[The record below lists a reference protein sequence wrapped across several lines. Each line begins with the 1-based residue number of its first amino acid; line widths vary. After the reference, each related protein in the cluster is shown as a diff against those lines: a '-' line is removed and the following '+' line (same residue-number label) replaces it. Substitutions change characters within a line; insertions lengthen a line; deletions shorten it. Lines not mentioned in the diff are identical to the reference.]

1 MAFGKIKKVT
11 LEEFN
16 DLNKTWSPIYPK
28 TSGDMVIGRVENARL
43 FDGRET
49 KDFMPSTFSSNMRVI
64 SNLAKETPQGMLVKG
79 LVVTSN
85 YDKNEVGM
93 AYNSIW
99 VQGTVKVNNGTLE
112 VATQKYVDEIHGQL
126 TTGDYTVTDS
136 QSAGGKKNTTQSG
149 EIYNHL
155 VYRAEKADK
164 LTTPVQINEV
174 YFDGTKNIQ
183 IPFYEVSENA
193 PANKTKLWIKKSTHT
208 LYYYDSSAG
217 KWMPT
222 TSVWYEDRNG

>member
-28 TSGDMVIGRVENARL
+28 TSGDMVVGRVENARL
-43 FDGRET
+43 LDGRET

-64 SNLAKETPQGMLVKG
+64 SDLAKQTPQGMLVRG

-85 YDKNEVGM
+85 YNENEPKMMG
-93 AYNSIW
+93 NSIW

-112 VATQKYVDEIHGQL
+112 VATKKYVDEIHGTL
-126 TTGDYTVTDS
+126 T
-136 QSAGGKKNTTQSG
+136 AGGYNATDGKNNSKTG

-164 LTTPVQINEV
+164 LTTPVKINEV
-174 YFDGTKNIQ
+174 SFDGTKDIQ
-183 IPFYEVSENA
+183 IPFYELSDTA
-193 PANKTKLWIKKSTHT
+193 PTNKKKLWIKKSTHT
-208 LYYYDSSAG
+208 IYYYDSSAN

>member
-28 TSGDMVIGRVENARL
+28 TSGDMVIGRVEDARL

-64 SNLAKETPQGMLVKG
+64 SNLTKETPQGMLVKG

-85 YDKNEVGM
+85 YNKNESCM
-93 AYNSIW
+93 KPNSIW
-99 VQGTVKVNNGTLE
+99 VQGNVFVENGKLQLSTK
-112 VATQKYVDEIHGQL
+112 KYVDEIYGAL
-126 TTGDYTVTDS
+126 TGGTTDTS
-136 QSAGGKKNTTQSG
+136 GKNTTKSG